1 MTSPSRLDS
10 LPQALRRRFELV
22 IFDWDGTAVPDRQTP
37 VPDLNR
43 ALEALLLRGV
53 WIAPVTGTKVENL
66 EGQSLLLLSAEARSK
81 RLIVCTNRGSE
92 VWSYDAAGVRRQVSG
107 RVATDVEEQQLTT
120 AAEEL
125 QRQLRQRGLETEII
139 YKRLNRRKVD
149 LIPLPEWADPPKAKI
164 GDLIAAT
171 RERVRAAGFNEIGDV
186 ILLAADLA
194 RAAGLP
200 EPRIT
205 SDGKYVEIGLTDKG
219 DSVAWLFAQVA
230 RENGIDNEA
239 VLIAGDEFGDV
250 GGFSGSDA
258 RMLVPDARDAVFLS
272 VGPEP
277 SGVPAPVIKIDGGPR
292 TFAEILQ
299 WQSTLQAT
307 S

>member
-1 MTSPSRLDS
+1 MTSPSRVDS
-10 LPQALRRRFELV
+10 LPQALHRRFELI

-66 EGQSLLLLSAEARSK
+66 ENQSLLLLTPEARAK
-81 RLIVCTNRGSE
+81 NLIVCTNRGSE
-92 VWSYDAAGVRRQVSG
+92 VWSYDAAGVRRQVYG
-107 RVATDVEEQQLTT
+107 RVASAVEEQQLTA

-125 QRQLRQRGLETEII
+125 QRELRARGLETVII
-139 YKRLNRRKVD
+139 YQRLNRRKVD

-164 GDLIAAT
+164 SDLIAAT
-171 RERVRAAGFNEIGDV
+171 RDRVRAAGFAEIGDV
-186 ILLAADLA
+186 IELAAELA
-194 RAAGLP
+194 RGAGLAR
-200 EPRIT
+200 PRIT
-205 SDGKYVEIGLTDKG
+205 SDGKYVEVGLTDKG
-219 DSVAWLFAQVA
+219 DSLVWLFENVA
-230 RENGIDNEA
+230 RENAIENDD
-239 VLIAGDEFGDV
+239 VLVAGDEFGDV

-258 RMLVPDARDAVFLS
+258 RMLIPEAQNAVFIS

-277 SGVPAPVIKIDGGPR
+277 AGVPEPVIKLAGGPR

-299 WQSTLQAT
+299 WQSTLPV